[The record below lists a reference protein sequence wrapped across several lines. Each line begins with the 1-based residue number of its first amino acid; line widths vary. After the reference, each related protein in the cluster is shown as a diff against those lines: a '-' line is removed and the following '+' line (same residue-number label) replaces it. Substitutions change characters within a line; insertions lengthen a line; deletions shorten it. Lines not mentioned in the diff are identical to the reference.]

1 MTKAEL
7 VSKIAEKTGVEK
19 LTTLAVV
26 ESMMKEIK
34 HSISVN
40 ESVFLRGF
48 GTFKPKKRAEKT
60 GRNIK
65 KNTTIIIPEH
75 HIPAF
80 KPAKIFVEEIKK
92 NLK

>member
-19 LTTLAVV
+19 LTTLTVV
-26 ESMMKEIK
+26 ETMMSEIK
-34 HSISVN
+34 ESISSN
-40 ESVFLRGF
+40 NSVFLRGF

-80 KPAKIFVEEIKK
+80 KPAKIFIEEVK
-92 NLK
+92 NNVK